1 MLKKYIR
8 TLLLFLNYAVSINGQ
23 TDYLIFNAI
32 NKVNVDS
39 LKANL
44 RILTGVDSFYINGG
58 YKKITSRHKESPGN
72 VYAREYLIAKLS
84 SYGLKVE
91 VEKFEED
98 GENIENII
106 VVQKGRAASNRYVII
121 CAHYDSMPSKG
132 DAPGADDNGS
142 GTAAVIETARI
153 ISSYDTK
160 YSVVYAF
167 WDNEEQGLHGSNFYA
182 TNAALRGDS
191 IIAVINLDMIG
202 WDGNNDFK
210 ADLHS
215 DGKPLTSLLA
225 EEIISINKNYLIN
238 LDIELIYPGTS
249 RSDHYSFW
257 LQNYPAVLLIE
268 DFYSPKDTPNDFNP
282 YYHSPM
288 DQMWRINY
296 DFYKKMTQLA
306 LASVSSRAEILSK
319 EGQIPLVNILYQNYP
334 NPFNSST
341 VISYFLANDG
351 NAKLKIYDLTGREVA
366 SLVDRYHAKGLY
378 QTNFAPEGKLASGI
392 YYYALITE
400 SGSEIRKLLILK

>member
-8 TLLLFLNYAVSINGQ
+8 TFLLFLNCAVYIYGQ

-32 NKVNVDS
+32 NKVSVDS

-44 RILTGVDSFYINGG
+44 RILTGIDSFYNNGQ

-84 SYGLKVE
+84 SYGLKVDIE
-91 VEKFEED
+91 EFEED
-98 GENIENII
+98 GENIIAL
-106 VVQKGRAASNRYVII
+106 QKGRAASNSYVII
-121 CAHYDSMPSKG
+121 CAHYDSMPPTG

-142 GTAAVIETARI
+142 GTAAVIEAARI
-153 ISSYDTK
+153 ISNYDTK
-160 YSVVYAF
+160 YSVVYAL
-167 WDNEEQGLHGSNFYA
+167 WDNEEQGLRGSNYYA

-191 IIAVINLDMIG
+191 ILAVINLDMIG

-225 EEIISINKNYLIN
+225 DEIISINKNYLIN
-238 LDIELIYPGTS
+238 LNIELVYPGTT

-268 DFYSPKDTPNDFNP
+268 DFYSPKETPNDFNP
-282 YYHSPM
+282 FYHSPL

-306 LASVSSRAEILSK
+306 LAAISFRAEIFAE

-351 NAKLKIYDLTGREVA
+351 NAKLKIYDLTGKEVV
-366 SLVDRYHAKGLY
+366 SLVDRYHVKGLY
-378 QTNFAPEGKLASGI
+378 QINFAAEGKLASGI

-400 SGSEIRKLLILK
+400 SGSEIRKLLFLK